1 MKRFINIIAKSA
13 RIKSRFMKIVGTKF
27 NPNRHNRPN
36 IHNHQIDLDNH
47 NDSSNWT
54 YN

>member
-1 MKRFINIIAKSA
+1 MKRFINIIVKSA
-13 RIKSRFMKIVGTKF
+13 RIKSRFINIVGAKF

-36 IHNHQIDLDNH
+36 HQIDLDDH